1 MNYTKPN
8 NKNHQD
14 TPQDWLYTALAFSQ
28 ALNIVIPPTRG
39 VVVELKG
46 DTLDIHENITKII
59 VHNDGKMMSIENIS
73 NDKDLKHGD
82 WVEMKMIKKN

>member
-8 NKNHQD
+8 NENYED

-28 ALNIVIPPTRG
+28 ALDIVIPPSKG

-46 DTLDIHENITKII
+46 DTLNIHKNVTKII

-82 WVEMKMIKKN
+82 WVKMI